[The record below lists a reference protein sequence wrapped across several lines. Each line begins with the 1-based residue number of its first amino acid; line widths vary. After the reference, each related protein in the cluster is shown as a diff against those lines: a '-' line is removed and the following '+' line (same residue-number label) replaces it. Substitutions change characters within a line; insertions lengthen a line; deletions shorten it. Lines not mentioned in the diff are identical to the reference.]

1 MNLELEKYTKLK
13 PDMKDYEHNLE
24 RLKSYDMIGWMEID
38 ENVDDIIE
46 TAKNIDLLVVIGIG
60 GSYMGAKALVNM
72 FSNPFTPSKVVF
84 AGYTL
89 DSHYLNQLK
98 EYIKDKNVVLN
109 VISKSGTTLEIK
121 KTYEIL
127 KEELKK
133 KYSKEE
139 LKDHIIITTDKVNG
153 ELRKEVEKEGYKS
166 FIIPD
171 NIGGRYSCLTPVG
184 LLPMAVAGIDIKRL
198 LSGAKKGLKHEKLA
212 YSYASIRKQMYYNAK
227 VVENFSAYQ
236 ERFTYFLEWLKQLFG
251 ETEGKQLTGIFPT
264 STINTRD
271 LHSLG
276 QFLQEGN
283 PIIFETILKLDSDEE
298 IKVGDE
304 TLSNINNKVCDAVCR
319 AHKNG
324 NTPSI
329 IIDIDKMTINNIGK
343 LSSFFMLSAV
353 FSAYLFEVDPFNQ
366 NGVVSYKEEI
376 KKLIS

>member
-1 MNLELEKYTKLK
+1 MDLELEKYTKLK

-24 RLKSYDMIGWMEID
+24 RLKSYYMTGWMEID

-127 KEELKK
+127 KEELMK

-184 LLPMAVAGIDIKRL
+184 LLPMAVAGIDIKKL
-198 LSGAKKGLKHEKLA
+198 LIGAKKGLKHEKLA

-276 QFLQEGN
+276 QFLQEGT
-283 PIIFETILKLDSDEE
+283 PCMFETVIKVEKEKEE
-298 IKVGDE
+298 IDK
-304 TLSNINNKVCDAVCR
+304 INNLVIDSVST
-319 AHKNG
+319 AHYG
-324 NTPSI
+324 HTPSI
-329 IIDIDKMTINNIGK
+329 IINIKDINEESIGE
-343 LSSFFMLSAV
+343 LITFFYLAASMSAV
-353 FSAYLFEVDPFNQ
+353 LFVVNPFDQPGVEAYK
-366 NGVVSYKEEI
+366 SEI
-376 KKLIS
+376 KKRLV

>member
-1 MNLELEKYTKLK
+1 M
-13 PDMKDYEHNLE
+13 DYE
-24 RLKSYDMIGWMEID
+24 EITL
-38 ENVDDIIE
+38 DDIIE

-184 LLPMAVAGIDIKRL
+184 LLPMAVASIDIKRL
-198 LSGAKKGLKHEKLA
+198 LSILNR
-212 YSYASIRKQMYYNAK
+212 I
-227 VVENFSAYQ
+227 VENGDTVLVIEHNLDVIKSSDYIIDLGPDGGTNGGTIVATGTPESVSKVKESYTG
-236 ERFTYFLEWLKQLFG
+236 EFL
-251 ETEGKQLTGIFPT
+251 
-264 STINTRD
+264 NR
-271 LHSLG
+271 
-276 QFLQEGN
+276 
-283 PIIFETILKLDSDEE
+283 ILK
-298 IKVGDE
+298 
-304 TLSNINNKVCDAVCR
+304 
-319 AHKNG
+319 
-324 NTPSI
+324 
-329 IIDIDKMTINNIGK
+329 
-343 LSSFFMLSAV
+343 
-353 FSAYLFEVDPFNQ
+353 
-366 NGVVSYKEEI
+366 
-376 KKLIS
+376 